1 MKVLGITGGVGSG
14 KSKILYELKE
24 NYGAYIV
31 EADKLA
37 HELMLPGEAIYNKI
51 VDCFG
56 ENILS
61 NEAPFLIDRQK
72 LGNIVF
78 NNKTKLE
85 QLNSITHPLVKKRI
99 LELINDHKLN
109 KKNKLFVVEAA
120 LLIEA
125 GYKEICDEIWYIWVD
140 KETRINRLMES
151 RGYSIEK
158 CLSIFKSQQDDEY
171 YRENSDFTI
180 NNQNSFEY
188 TTKQLKVL
196 LNKLL
201 NDDIINQLMV

>member
-61 NEAPFLIDRQK
+61 NEVPFLIDRQK